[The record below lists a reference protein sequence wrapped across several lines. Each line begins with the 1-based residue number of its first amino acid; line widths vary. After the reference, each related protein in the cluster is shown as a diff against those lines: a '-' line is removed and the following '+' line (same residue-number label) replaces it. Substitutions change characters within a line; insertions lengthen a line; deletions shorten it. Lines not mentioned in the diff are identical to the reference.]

1 MPDIFLKK
9 TTDYLDRPDHFTKD
23 ANQYKNQILSQ
34 LYKPF
39 VQNSYYW
46 LLLQIKDS
54 AKLQALPIKLG
65 QI

>member
-9 TTDYLDRPDHFTKD
+9 TTDYLDRSDHFTKD

-39 VQNSYYW
+39 VQNSYHW